1 MKLAPIKALETM
13 ASKTPFRLSANS
25 PVEVPPLIVS
35 GAPRGTHRLVRRFEG
50 NGGEKKRERIG
61 EGFRREKKAQIERGA
76 DRERERETGEM

>member
-1 MKLAPIKALETM
+1 MKLAPMKALETM

-50 NGGEKKRERIG
+50 NGGEKKRERI
-61 EGFRREKKAQIERGA
+61 EGGFPKREKAQIER
-76 DRERERETGEM
+76 ERGR